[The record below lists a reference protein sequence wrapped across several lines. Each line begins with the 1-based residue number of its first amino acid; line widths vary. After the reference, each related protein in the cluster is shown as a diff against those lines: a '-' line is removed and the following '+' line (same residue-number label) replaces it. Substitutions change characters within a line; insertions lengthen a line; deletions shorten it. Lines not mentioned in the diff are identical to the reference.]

1 MPSIFNRDDPRLAKI
16 AELWAEGV
24 TTSAIGEC
32 LGMPKNS
39 VCGLVHGA
47 RQAGDTRFPLR
58 PFKRPEK
65 ASPAPQTKRPPR
77 AISEAP
83 VARPRGV
90 PLVETWVDGC
100 RFELGSPEKRG
111 NFQFCNARVEVGVWC
126 AEHWPRIYNSA
137 GSRGASARLIS
148 SPSRNGSF
156 T

>member
-1 MPSIFNRDDPRLAKI
+1 MPSIFDRDDPRLARI
-16 AELWAEGV
+16 AELWAEGL
-24 TTSAIGEC
+24 TTAVIGERV
-32 LGMPKNS
+32 GMPKNS

-58 PFKRPEK
+58 QFKRPEK
-65 ASPAPQTKRPPR
+65 KSSAPQISRPSPAIAKPP
-77 AISEAP
+77 
-83 VARPRGV
+83 RPRGV
-90 PLVETWVDGC
+90 SLVETWVDGC

-126 AEHWPRIYNSA
+126 AEHWPRVYNSA